1 MQPKGGREART
12 LLARNLPQE
21 IEGRTPEVHEFVFSA
36 LPSIDKLPSKMSVW
50 KIRAFLLFSV
60 RRSFGALALA
70 ALFATVGLAQM
81 AAPDASP
88 SPKPVVHRLAPD
100 GTRYVT
106 DVADYL
112 PDLSQTDTFSSGQV
126 GAFYR
131 GATLSFMLLV
141 LVGMLIRSRQQVRY
155 VRQLQQKEKAIRS
168 DAEEHQ
174 RDFLRRQ
181 HLHFENTPLAVVEL
195 DTERRI
201 REWSGR
207 AEAVFGWRAMEV
219 LGKAAEEIDWVDQ
232 GGVAALQVAF
242 GPATGAEKAGRIVT
256 MRHLARDGGSLLI
269 EWHVSIMPDAN
280 GKMESV
286 LALGLDITERE
297 VAETSLR
304 QEKKRYALA
313 AQAGGAGV
321 WSLRPGQGNVTWED
335 PLAEMLGYQPKDF
348 PTREGAW
355 RQLFHPEDATRFEV
369 ALNTCLHEPTARQ
382 VLEARLRH
390 RDGNY
395 RWLQLTFSRDATA
408 AGTLIT
414 GTAADLT
421 RVKMAEEK
429 FRGLVD
435 QSLAGIFI
443 LHENRV
449 VYANPK
455 FWAIVRSGGGH
466 PPHRPEFLELV
477 HSEDR
482 AVIAERLR
490 PLYAGSAQEAA
501 LLFRLSGPQGAA
513 VAVQGH
519 GIASEHEGEPAILGL
534 VMDVSH
540 RFAQEQTSRRLSQVV
555 EQSPVAIL
563 ITDPNGII
571 EYANRKFCEV
581 SGYANEELLGQ
592 RPELLRAPQTPADF
606 YTDLWA
612 RLRQGKK
619 WEGEHLNR
627 AKDGRQFTARA
638 VLFPVFDESGAVTHC
653 VKIMEDITSQR
664 TLEERL
670 ARAQRLESMGNLAGG
685 IAHDLNNILAPVRL
699 GAEFMKTLPFT
710 GKERE
715 IIEVMDISIH
725 RATELVQQVLAFSRG
740 RRSKREA
747 MDLAPLIL
755 EIERLVRESFP
766 RDVRLE
772 VRLASGLSPVKAD
785 STQILQVLMNLC
797 VNARDAM
804 PAGGVIMLAAD
815 NVVLGSAQ
823 TASFPGAQP
832 GDHVRIRVT
841 DEGTG
846 IPAVVRD
853 KIFEPFFTTKDVG
866 KGTGLGLSTALG
878 IMQEHQGIIE
888 LESTGPHGTTFVVYL
903 PISTESPQPVVVPGA
918 ASPVKKSS
926 ERAIESKPGLGHTI
940 LVVDDEVPLRQA
952 VSFILGQRGY
962 TVLEAADGYQA
973 LEAIKKHGQEV
984 EVVLLDVMMPRLD
997 GLGTLKALREIR
1009 PELQVIA
1016 TSGVNHD
1023 SRVEALKRL
1032 GVQHF
1037 LLKPYRNQELLE
1049 ALEMCIASIAK

>member
-1 MQPKGGREART
+1 MT
-12 LLARNLPQE
+12 LA
-21 IEGRTPEVHEFVFSA
+21 VVVFV
-36 LPSIDKLPSKMSVW
+36 
-50 KIRAFLLFSV
+50 
-60 RRSFGALALA
+60 
-70 ALFATVGLAQM
+70 ATVGLAQTSEP
-81 AAPDASP
+81 AAANASTT
-88 SPKPVVHRLAPD
+88 SKPAVHRLASD
-100 GTRYVT
+100 GTPYVPS
-106 DVADYL
+106 VSDYL
-112 PDLSQTDTFSSGQV
+112 PDISQTDMYFLQGQV

-131 GATLSFMLLV
+131 GAALSFMLLV
-141 LVGMLIRSRQQVRY
+141 AVGMLIRTRQQA
-155 VRQLQQKEKAIRS
+155 RQVQQLEQQEKAIRLN
-168 DAEEHQ
+168 AEEQQ
-174 RDFLRRQ
+174 REFLRRQ
-181 HLHFENTPLAVVEL
+181 HLHFENTPLVVVEL
-195 DTERRI
+195 DAQRRI
-201 REWSGR
+201 REWTGR

-219 LGKAAEEIDWVDQ
+219 LGKVCEEISWVDKS
-232 GGVAALQVAF
+232 GIAALQAAF
-242 GPATGAEKAGRIVT
+242 GPATGTEKAGRIVT
-256 MRHLARDGGSLLI
+256 MRHQARDGGARLI
-269 EWHVSIMPDAN
+269 EWHVSVMPEA
-280 GKMESV
+280 GGGTESV
-286 LALGLDITERE
+286 LALGLDVTERE
-297 VAETSLR
+297 VAEANLR
-304 QEKKRYALA
+304 QVKNRYTLA
-313 AQAGGAGV
+313 AQAGGSGL
-321 WSLRPGQGNVTWED
+321 WSLRPAQGNVSWEE
-335 PLAEMLGYQPKDF
+335 PLPEMLGYQPKDF

-355 RQLFHPEDATRFEV
+355 RQLFHPDDLMRFEE
-369 ALNTCLHEPTARQ
+369 ALDTCLHEPAARQ

-390 RDGNY
+390 RDGSY
-395 RWLQLTFSRDATA
+395 RWLQLAFSIDPSATQ
-408 AGTLIT
+408 AGAVVT
-414 GTAADLT
+414 GTATDLT
-421 RVKMAEEK
+421 RVKLAEEK

-443 LHENRV
+443 LQENRV

-455 FWAIVRSGGGH
+455 FWSIVRSGGSR
-466 PPHRPEFLELV
+466 PPLRPEFLELV
-477 HSEDR
+477 HPEDR
-482 AVIAERLR
+482 AVTAERLR
-490 PLYAGSAQEAA
+490 PLYARSGHEAA
-501 LLFRLSGPQGAA
+501 LLFRLSGPQGTA

-519 GIASEHEGEPAILGL
+519 GIVSEHEGEPAILGL

-563 ITDPNGII
+563 ITNPAGVI

-581 SGYANEELLGQ
+581 SGYAHEELLGQ
-592 RPELLRAPQTPADF
+592 MPQLLRAPQTPEDF

-627 AKDGRQFTARA
+627 AKDGRQFTSRA

-740 RRSKREA
+740 RRSKRET
-747 MDLAPLIL
+747 MELAPLISEL
-755 EIERLVRESFP
+755 ERLVRESFP
-766 RDVRLE
+766 RDVRFD
-772 VRLASGLSPVKAD
+772 VRLVSDLASVKAD

-804 PAGGVIMLAAD
+804 PAGGVITLAAD
-815 NVVLGSAQ
+815 NVLLGSAQ

-832 GDHVRIRVT
+832 GEHVRIRVT
-841 DEGTG
+841 DMGTG

-888 LESTGPHGTTFVVYL
+888 LESTGPQGTTFVVYL
-903 PISTESPQPVVVPGA
+903 PVSTELPAAIAPVA
-918 ASPVKKSS
+918 AMPPVKKSS
-926 ERAIESKPGLGHTI
+926 ERAAESKPGLGHTV

-952 VSFILGQRGY
+952 VAFILGQRGY

-973 LEAIKKHGQEV
+973 LEAVKKHGQEV
-984 EVVLLDVMMPRLD
+984 EVVLLDVMMPRMD
-997 GLGTLKALREIR
+997 GLATLKALREMR

-1023 SRVEALKRL
+1023 SRVEALRRL

-1049 ALEMCIASIAK
+1049 ALESCITNHVRQI

>member
-1 MQPKGGREART
+1 
-12 LLARNLPQE
+12 
-21 IEGRTPEVHEFVFSA
+21 
-36 LPSIDKLPSKMSVW
+36 
-50 KIRAFLLFSV
+50 
-60 RRSFGALALA
+60 
-70 ALFATVGLAQM
+70 
-81 AAPDASP
+81 
-88 SPKPVVHRLAPD
+88 
-100 GTRYVT
+100 
-106 DVADYL
+106 
-112 PDLSQTDTFSSGQV
+112 
-126 GAFYR
+126 
-131 GATLSFMLLV
+131 
-141 LVGMLIRSRQQVRY
+141 
-155 VRQLQQKEKAIRS
+155 
-168 DAEEHQ
+168 
-174 RDFLRRQ
+174 
-181 HLHFENTPLAVVEL
+181 
-195 DTERRI
+195 
-201 REWSGR
+201 
-207 AEAVFGWRAMEV
+207 
-219 LGKAAEEIDWVDQ
+219 
-232 GGVAALQVAF
+232 
-242 GPATGAEKAGRIVT
+242 
-256 MRHLARDGGSLLI
+256 
-269 EWHVSIMPDAN
+269 
-280 GKMESV
+280 
-286 LALGLDITERE
+286 
-297 VAETSLR
+297 
-304 QEKKRYALA
+304 
-313 AQAGGAGV
+313 
-321 WSLRPGQGNVTWED
+321 
-335 PLAEMLGYQPKDF
+335 
-348 PTREGAW
+348 
-355 RQLFHPEDATRFEV
+355 
-369 ALNTCLHEPTARQ
+369 
-382 VLEARLRH
+382 
-390 RDGNY
+390 
-395 RWLQLTFSRDATA
+395 
-408 AGTLIT
+408 
-414 GTAADLT
+414 
-421 RVKMAEEK
+421 
-429 FRGLVD
+429 
-435 QSLAGIFI
+435 
-443 LHENRV
+443 
-449 VYANPK
+449 
-455 FWAIVRSGGGH
+455 
-466 PPHRPEFLELV
+466 
-477 HSEDR
+477 
-482 AVIAERLR
+482 
-490 PLYAGSAQEAA
+490 
-501 LLFRLSGPQGAA
+501 
-513 VAVQGH
+513 
-519 GIASEHEGEPAILGL
+519 
-534 VMDVSH
+534 
-540 RFAQEQTSRRLSQVV
+540 
-555 EQSPVAIL
+555 
-563 ITDPNGII
+563 
-571 EYANRKFCEV
+571 
-581 SGYANEELLGQ
+581 
-592 RPELLRAPQTPADF
+592 
-606 YTDLWA
+606 
-612 RLRQGKK
+612 
-619 WEGEHLNR
+619 
-627 AKDGRQFTARA
+627 
-638 VLFPVFDESGAVTHC
+638 
-653 VKIMEDITSQR
+653 
-664 TLEERL
+664 
-670 ARAQRLESMGNLAGG
+670 MGNLAGG

>member
-1 MQPKGGREART
+1 MGGYLTGAR
-12 LLARNLPQE
+12 R
-21 IEGRTPEVHEFVFSA
+21 A
-36 LPSIDKLPSKMSVW
+36 L
-50 KIRAFLLFSV
+50 
-60 RRSFGALALA
+60 GALAVI
-70 ALFATVGLAQM
+70 LFLTTMGLAQT
-81 AAPDASP
+81 AAPAAASA
-88 SPKPVVHRLAPD
+88 SSSAKPAAHRLAPD
-100 GTRYVT
+100 GTPYVK
-106 DVADYL
+106 DISEYL
-112 PDLSQTDTFSSGQV
+112 PDLSQTDTISTGQV

-131 GATLSFMLLV
+131 GVALSFMLFV
-141 LVGMLIRSRQQVRY
+141 LVGMLIRSRQQARHVQ
-155 VRQLQQKEKAIRS
+155 QLQLQEKNIRT

-174 RDFLRRQ
+174 REFLRRQ
-181 HLHFENTPLAVVEL
+181 HLHFENTPLVVVEL
-195 DTERRI
+195 DAQRRI
-201 REWSGR
+201 REWTGR

-219 LGKAAEEIDWVDQ
+219 LGKVAEEIGWLNQ
-232 GGVAALQVAF
+232 SEAAGLRTAF
-242 GPATGAEKAGRIVT
+242 GPATGTEKAGRIVT
-256 MRHLARDGGSLLI
+256 IRHQSRDGNSRLI
-269 EWHVSIMPDAN
+269 EWHVSVMPDAS
-280 GKMESV
+280 GEVESV
-286 LALGLDITERE
+286 LALGLDVTERE
-297 VAETSLR
+297 AAEVNLS
-304 QEKKRYALA
+304 QVKKRYDLA
-313 AQAGGAGV
+313 AQAGGAGL
-321 WSLRPGQGNVTWED
+321 WSLQPAQGSVTWED
-335 PLAEMLGYQPKDF
+335 SLSEMLGYHPKDF

-355 RQLFHPEDATRFEV
+355 RQLFHPEDLARFEE
-369 ALNTCLHEPTARQ
+369 ALTLCLHEPSTRQ
-382 VLEARLRH
+382 VLEVRLRH
-390 RDGNY
+390 REGNY
-395 RWLQLTFSRDATA
+395 RWLQLAFFLDTSA
-408 AGTLIT
+408 AQAGAVIT
-414 GTAADLT
+414 GTASDLT
-421 RVKMAEEK
+421 RVKLAEEK

-443 LHENRV
+443 LQENRV

-455 FWAIVRSGGGH
+455 FWAIVRSGGSR
-466 PPHRPEFLELV
+466 PPLRPEFLELV
-477 HSEDR
+477 HPEDR
-482 AVIAERLR
+482 AVTAERLR
-490 PLYAGSAQEAA
+490 PLYAGSGHEAA
-501 LLFRLSGPQGAA
+501 LLFRLSGPQGTA

-519 GIASEHEGEPAILGL
+519 AIVSEHEGEAAILGL

-563 ITDPNGII
+563 ITHPDGII
-571 EYANRKFCEV
+571 EYANQKFCEV
-581 SGYANEELLGQ
+581 SGYAHEELLGQ
-592 RPELLRAPQTPADF
+592 MPQLLRAPQTPEDF
-606 YTDLWA
+606 YEDLWA

-627 AKDGRQFTARA
+627 AKDGRQFMARA

-653 VKIMEDITSQR
+653 VMIMEDITNQR

-715 IIEVMDISIH
+715 IIEVMDISVH
-725 RATELVQQVLAFSRG
+725 RATELVHQVLAFSRG

-747 MDLAPLIL
+747 MDLAPLIS

-766 RDVRLE
+766 RDVRFD
-772 VRLASGLSPVKAD
+772 VRLAVDLSPVKAD

-815 NVVLGSAQ
+815 NVLLGSAQ
-823 TASFPGAQP
+823 AASFPGAQP
-832 GDHVRIRVT
+832 GPHVRIRVT
-841 DEGTG
+841 DTGTG

-888 LESTGPHGTTFVVYL
+888 LESTGSVGTTFVVYL
-903 PISTESPQPVVVPGA
+903 PVSAESPAPLVPA
-918 ASPVKKSS
+918 AGKAPVKKSS
-926 ERAIESKPGLGHTI
+926 ERAAESKPGLGHTI

-952 VSFILGQRGY
+952 VAFILGQRGY

-973 LEAIKKHGQEV
+973 IEEVKKHGQAV

-1037 LLKPYRNQELLE
+1037 LLKPYRNHELLE
-1049 ALEMCIASIAK
+1049 ALEMCIANCTK

>member
-1 MQPKGGREART
+1 MLDE
-12 LLARNLPQE
+12 
-21 IEGRTPEVHEFVFSA
+21 
-36 LPSIDKLPSKMSVW
+36 KMSAW
-50 KIRAFLLFSV
+50 KIGGFISGIL
-60 RRSFGALALA
+60 RSFGALALA
-70 ALFATVGLAQM
+70 MLIATVGLAQT
-81 AAPDASP
+81 AAPAATSASA
-88 SPKPVVHRLAPD
+88 KPVMHRLAPD
-100 GTRYVT
+100 GTPYVRDIT
-106 DVADYL
+106 DYL
-112 PDLSQTDTFSSGQV
+112 PDISQSDTITTGQV

-131 GATLSFMLLV
+131 GAALTFMLLV
-141 LVGMLIRSRQQVRY
+141 LVGMLLRSRQQAQH
-155 VRQLQQKEKAIRS
+155 VRQLVQKEKTARS
-168 DAEEHQ
+168 DAEQHE
-174 RDFLRRQ
+174 REFLRRQ
-181 HLHFENTPLAVVEL
+181 HLHFENTPLVVVEL
-195 DTERRI
+195 DAQRRI
-201 REWSGR
+201 REWTGR
-207 AEAVFGWRAMEV
+207 AENVFGWRAMEV
-219 LGKAAEEIDWVDQ
+219 LGKVCEDIGWVNKS
-232 GGVAALQVAF
+232 GVAAMQAAF
-242 GPATGAEKAGRIVT
+242 GPTTGAEKAGRIVT
-256 MRHLARDGGSLLI
+256 MRQTARDGGSRLI
-269 EWHVSIMPDAN
+269 EWHVSVMADVT
-280 GKMESV
+280 GQTESV

-297 VAETSLR
+297 VAEANL
-304 QEKKRYALA
+304 QHVKKRYSMA
-313 AQAGGAGV
+313 AQAGHSGL
-321 WSLRPGQGNVTWED
+321 WSLQPARGNVTWED
-335 PLAEMLGYQPKDF
+335 PLPELLGYQAKDF

-355 RQLFHPEDATRFEV
+355 RQLFHPEDLARFEE
-369 ALNTCLHEPTARQ
+369 ALNTCLQEPAARQ

-395 RWLQLTFSRDATA
+395 RWLQLAFSLDASA
-408 AGTLIT
+408 AQTGAVIT
-414 GTAADLT
+414 GTATDLT
-421 RVKMAEEK
+421 RVKLAEEK

-443 LHENRV
+443 LQENRV

-455 FWAIVRSGGGH
+455 FWAIVRSGGAR
-466 PPHRPEFLELV
+466 PPLRPEFLELV
-477 HSEDR
+477 HPEDR
-482 AVIAERLR
+482 AVTAERLR
-490 PLYAGSAQEAA
+490 PLYAGSGGEAA
-501 LLFRLSGPQGAA
+501 LLFRLSGPQGTA

-563 ITDPNGII
+563 ITNPAGII

-581 SGYANEELLGQ
+581 SGYAPEELLGQ
-592 RPELLRAPQTPADF
+592 MPQLLRAPQTPEEF
-606 YTDLWA
+606 YTELWA

-627 AKDGRQFTARA
+627 AKDGRQFTVRA

-670 ARAQRLESMGNLAGG
+670 SRAQRLESMGNLAGG

-699 GAEFMKTLPFT
+699 GAEFMKTLPFS

-715 IIEVMDISIH
+715 MIEVMDISIH

-747 MDLAPLIL
+747 MDLPPLIT

-766 RDVRLE
+766 RDVRFD
-772 VRLASGLSPVKAD
+772 VRLAKDLSPVKAD

-804 PAGGVIMLAAD
+804 PAGGVITLAAD
-815 NVVLGSAQ
+815 NVLLGSAQ

-832 GDHVRIRVT
+832 GPHVRIRVS
-841 DEGTG
+841 DNGTG

-888 LESTGPHGTTFVVYL
+888 LESTGPQGTTFVVYL
-903 PISTESPQPVVVPGA
+903 PVSTESPMPVA
-918 ASPVKKSS
+918 NSASLSPVKKSS
-926 ERAIESKPGLGHTI
+926 ERAAQGKPGLGHTI

-952 VSFILGQRGY
+952 VAFILGQRGY

-973 LEAIKKHGQEV
+973 IEMVKKHGREV

-1023 SRVEALKRL
+1023 SRVEALRRL

-1049 ALEMCIASIAK
+1049 ALETCIANSAK